1 MEDRKHF
8 YELLP
13 LNNIVC
19 SSTVSSRDRLL
30 DEILK
35 LLKRHH
41 PALDL
46 DEAVSEVT
54 AREALFPTVVA
65 PGLAVPHARMHG
77 LTTPLLAL
85 VCTPGGVDF
94 RSELGDVKVTILLL
108 TPVEEPNLHLQML
121 AEIAKTFSDPAM
133 IDRVVECATPEQVL
147 KAFDSNGQDIEQ
159 CLTAGD
165 LIDTPSAILHETD
178 SLSEAIRAF
187 ATTKSS
193 ELVVLD
199 REGDLRGV
207 LSLGDLLKYCLPEH
221 LLWMDNL
228 SPIDHFQPFADV
240 LKSSGDAKVA
250 DLMRTEFTAVEKT
263 APAIQLAKLFTISQL
278 HQLVI
283 TDNGRFVGVVEIK
296 KFCARL
302 FWE

>member
-19 SSTVSSRDRLL
+19 SSTISGRDMLL
-30 DEILK
+30 DEMLK

-46 DEAVSEVT
+46 DEAVAEVT

-65 PGLAVPHARMHG
+65 PGLAVPHARMHK
-77 LTTPLLAL
+77 LSEPLLAL
-85 VCTPGGVDF
+85 VCTPKGVDF

-121 AEIAKTFSDPAM
+121 SEIARTFGDPAM
-133 IDRVVECATPEQVL
+133 IDKVAACAGPEQVL
-147 KAFDSNGQDIEQ
+147 KLFDSNGQEVSQ

-178 SLSEAIRAF
+178 SLSDAIRAF
-187 ATTKSS
+187 ATTKSN

-199 REGDLRGV
+199 RDGDLRGV
-207 LSLGDLLKYCLPEH
+207 LSLRDLLKYCLPEH

-228 SPIDHFQPFADV
+228 SPIDRFQPFSDV
-240 LKSSGDAKVA
+240 LKSSTDAKVA
-250 DLMRTEFTAVEKT
+250 DLMRTEFIAVGKDT
-263 APAIQLAKLFTISQL
+263 PAIQLAKLFTIHKL

-283 TDNGRFVGVVEIK
+283 TDDGRFVGVVDIK